1 MMNCFILETRER
13 YEDIETVTSISLQ
26 KQNKYI
32 HLQTEILSWPH
43 LPVFVTNLK
52 KTVRRIQNYSS
63 SVRLYRQLN

>member
-1 MMNCFILETRER
+1 MMNCFILETTER

-43 LPVFVTNLK
+43 LPVFVT
-52 KTVRRIQNYSS
+52 
-63 SVRLYRQLN
+63 